1 MCRSLSI
8 YDRLLESFVMKKGH
22 TIVELLVAMGLLAAI
37 MLASGTVFQQA
48 ISAHRTAKA
57 TSQVSQKLRTVTQQ
71 LDSDFKGLR
80 KDAPFA
86 VYFTQSGGD
95 QIMFFADGDFQGYG
109 IPDRSNLARIYYGA
123 ANVFGVR
130 PKPTL
135 ARRQHIYLPTTVD
148 PAYPN
153 LFASLDNILLINNGY
168 EYDILTLSQWKS
180 ICSNYDVFGNYLGN
194 NDTITKNSFSL
205 DGIDGRAVIDT
216 ESLTDAGVSS
226 LMCQGVSNF
235 KVQFANPVGGSLMWW
250 PQDSDYNIVPFPAP
264 NELGFS
270 ANMAGGVTN
279 WRFGT
284 VPNALKFTFTLHDD
298 AGVFV
303 DGKTFTHIVYL
314 NN

>member
-1 MCRSLSI
+1 
-8 YDRLLESFVMKKGH
+8 MKKGH

-48 ISAHRTAKA
+48 IGAHRTAKA

-135 ARRQHIYLPTTVD
+135 ARRQHIYLPV
-148 PAYPN
+148 ASE
-153 LFASLDNILLINNGY
+153 LFPDISDLAGSLAANNNVA
-168 EYDILTLSQWKS
+168 EYDTLTLSQWKS
-180 ICSNYDVFGNYLGN
+180 ICGYTVN
-194 NDTITKNSFSL
+194 NDIIVSNIFSL
-205 DGIDGRAVIDT
+205 GGIDGRAVIDT

-250 PQDSDYNIVPFPAP
+250 PQDFDYIDNNDPLFPFPAP

-279 WRFGT
+279 WRFGA